1 MDKIVLILL
10 GVSTAGFVFGL
21 AAKARAIKRKSIRKS
36 EFYTKFAAIS
46 LILMFVFVIIY
57 QFID

>member
-1 MDKIVLILL
+1 MDKVILILL
-10 GVSTAGFVFGL
+10 GISVAGFAFGL
-21 AAKARAIKRKSIRKS
+21 AAKARAIKRKKIRRS
-36 EFYTKFAAIS
+36 EIYAKVVAIS